1 MDYSNKEQAASLNI
15 DPLLLPFLEATTEEE
30 EELLLVQLLNEHIN
44 PIVRQI
50 LRYKLQW
57 DFNQREASYRNQDI
71 EEAYNEIQ
79 LHLLKRLR
87 NFKSQPVN
95 KAVTNLR
102 SYVATTA
109 RNACDE
115 YLRRKYPQR
124 RNLKDKIRYCLT
136 SRSELALWEEAG
148 AGWLAG
154 FADWERERTHAA
166 AGSNARSDGNLLESL
181 SGKLESVDVQRLELH
196 QLLTLIFQILGFP
209 VELDQLTAI
218 VAKLR
223 GIEDSPAT
231 SFDVGINPLS
241 ERLPSLQPNA
251 DTLVEYHQL
260 LERLWVEIQSLPR
273 RQRVA
278 LLCNLKNQQGINVIT
293 LFPAT
298 RVATFEQI
306 AAVLEIPLEEFEA
319 LWSKLPLDDLSL
331 AEYLGVTRQQV
342 INLRRS
348 ARDRLM
354 RRMNSFERESRD
366 SNISQKSTSGT
377 NETGLPRKKPRSE

>member
-1 MDYSNKEQAASLNI
+1 MNSAWGVAVFMDSSNKAQAASADI
-15 DPLLLPFLEATTEEE
+15 DALLLPFLEATTDEE
-30 EELLLVQLLNEHIN
+30 EELRLSQLLEQHIN
-44 PIVRQI
+44 PVVRQI

-57 DFNQREASYRNQDI
+57 YFNPREGAYRNQDI

-87 NFKSQPVN
+87 DLKSHPVD
-95 KAVTNLR
+95 KPVSHLR

-115 YLRRKYPQR
+115 YLRRKFPQR

-136 SRSELALWEEAG
+136 SRPELALWEQDG
-148 AGWLAG
+148 HGWLAG
-154 FADWERERTHAA
+154 LALWERQRKPAQVSSSAQPKGE
-166 AGSNARSDGNLLESL
+166 LPELL
-181 SGKLESVDVQRLELH
+181 SGKLQHVDVQRLELH
-196 QLLTLIFQILGFP
+196 ELVTSIFQILGFP

-223 GIEDSPAT
+223 GIEDNPMI
-231 SFDVGINPLS
+231 SFDAGSHPLS
-241 ERLPSLQPNA
+241 EQLASSEANP
-251 DTLVEYHQL
+251 DTLVEYRQL
-260 LERLWVEIQSLPR
+260 LEKLWIEIQQLPR

-278 LLCNLKNQQGINVIT
+278 LLCNLKSQQGINVIT

-298 RVATFEQI
+298 RVATFQQI
-306 AAVLEIPLEEFEA
+306 ADVLEIPLEEFEG
-319 LWSKLPLDDLSL
+319 LWAKLPLDDLSL
-331 AEYLGVTRQQV
+331 AEFLGVTRQQV

-354 RRMNSFERESRD
+354 RRMKAIER
-366 SNISQKSTSGT
+366 
-377 NETGLPRKKPRSE
+377 